1 MQGFT
6 CFRALVVELDDA
18 LFAAIAIPCT
28 KYPVS
33 QEALVVAAIAAV
45 VAVGV
50 RLPLSLSALEDCPV
64 LWAPC
69 LVRCPSTPA
78 LSGSAHL
85 RQAGIRFPHP
95 GPGGS
100 DQATCLDL
108 PTSDKLGLGIP
119 IQGQEAQIKQPVQI
133 CPPWMDELRS
143 GIIQPEPMAQ
153 AGSGSTRLRQAG
165 IRHPHSFSLS
175 QDRSQATK

>member
-50 RLPLSLSALEDCPV
+50 RLPLSLSAL
-64 LWAPC
+64 